1 MLVILFLG
9 GRRIITKE
17 MIGEYLGRMYIETK
31 QRPLYLIDELIAA
44 SQLESASAGNAQR
57 QAAAE
62 SVN

>member
-1 MLVILFLG
+1 MLVSLFLG
-9 GRRIITKE
+9 GVQLMALG

-31 QRPLYLIDELIAA
+31 QRPLYLIDELIPA
-44 SQLESASAGNAQR
+44 SQLESASAGKVQR